1 MRFTELNL
9 APELVRNVTELG
21 YETPTPIQQ
30 QAIPAALEGRDVLG
44 RAPTGTGKTAAFI
57 LPTLHRL
64 RGKEGLRCLVLCPT
78 RELAI
83 QVADNARQYARGTE
97 LFVGLVYG
105 GTRVDADLR
114 DLRAGVEVLVGTP
127 GRVNDH
133 LERGNIDLSNVEV
146 LVLDEADRMLD
157 MGFKPQIDQI
167 LRRCRRTGR
176 QTLFFSATMPNSVK
190 SLAYEMLRDAV
201 TVEAAPKVTTA
212 EGVEQFVY
220 PVETN
225 KKSDLLLHLLKGKEE
240 FSSALVFTRTKFGAD
255 RVAGQLTRAG
265 LKVEVMHS
273 DRNMTQRV
281 RALEAFRAG
290 EVQVLVATDVAQR
303 GIDVEGISH
312 VINYDAPK
320 DPEGYVHRVGRTARA
335 GEKGVAITF
344 MSGGEI
350 GDVAAVEHLL
360 GYRIARVNVPG
371 YSVFADESTGEP
383 RVEQQTTITMPVSKK
398 EERASRGRR
407 MGKHAT
413 KELSPEELQKL
424 LAVGSAA

>member
-1 MRFTELNL
+1 MRFDELNL
-9 APELVRNVTELG
+9 APELVRNVADLG
-21 YETPTPIQQ
+21 YVIPTPIQQ

-44 RAPTGTGKTAAFI
+44 RAPTGTGKTAAFM

-64 RGKEGLRCLVLCPT
+64 RGNEGLRALVVCPT

-83 QVADNARQYARGTE
+83 QVAESARDYARNSD
-97 LFVGLVYG
+97 LFVGVVYG
-105 GTRVDADLR
+105 GVPLDKELR
-114 DLRAGVEVLVGTP
+114 DLRAGVDILVATP
-127 GRVNDH
+127 GRLIDH
-133 LERGNIDLSNVEV
+133 MERANVELGEVEV

-167 LRRCRRTGR
+167 LRRVPRER

-190 SLAYEMLRDAV
+190 SLAYEMLRDPV

-220 PVETN
+220 PVEGRE
-225 KKSDLLLHLLKGKEE
+225 KPKLLLKILKQEE
-240 FSSALVFTRTKFGAD
+240 VESALVFVRTKFGAD
-255 RVAGQLTRAG
+255 RLASELTRDG

-281 RALEAFRAG
+281 RALESFREG
-290 EVQVLVATDVAQR
+290 KVKILIATDVAQR

-312 VINYDAPK
+312 VINFDAPK

-360 GYRIARVNVPG
+360 GYRISRVHVPG
-371 YSVFADESTGEP
+371 FSFHAPLDAEDGGGREI
-383 RVEQQTTITMPVSKK
+383 VELPPTIQEQK
-398 EERASRGRR
+398 ASRGRR
-407 MGKHAT
+407 LGARSG
-413 KELSPEELQKL
+413 KELTPEELAKL
-424 LAVGSAA
+424 LKVG

>member
-1 MRFTELNL
+1 MRFDELDL
-9 APELVRNVTELG
+9 APELVRNVSALG
-21 YETPTPIQQ
+21 YETPTPIQA

-44 RAPTGTGKTAAFI
+44 RAPTGTGKTAAFT

-83 QVADNARQYARGTE
+83 QVAENAKQYSRGSE
-97 LFVGLVYG
+97 LYVGLVYG
-105 GTRVDADLR
+105 GTKVDADLR
-114 DLRAGVEVLVGTP
+114 DLRAGVEILVGTP

-146 LVLDEADRMLD
+146 LILDEADRMLD

-176 QTLFFSATMPNSVK
+176 QTLLFSATMPNSVK
-190 SLAYEMLRDAV
+190 SLAYELLKDPV

-220 PVETN
+220 PVEPN
-225 KKSDLLLHLLKGKEE
+225 KKTDLLLYLLKQPE
-240 FSSALVFTRTKFGAD
+240 FKTALVFSRTKFGAD
-255 RVAGQLTRAG
+255 KVGAAVARAG

-281 RALEAFRAG
+281 RALEAFRSG

-335 GEKGVAITF
+335 GETGVAITF
-344 MSGGEI
+344 MSGAEI

-371 YSVFADESTGEP
+371 YSVFADESTADGEP
-383 RVEQQTTITMPVSKK
+383 QVTTVTMPVNKKK

-407 MGKHAT
+407 MGKHAA

-424 LAVGSAA
+424 LKVG

>member
-1 MRFTELNL
+1 MRFDELNL

-21 YETPTPIQQ
+21 YVIPTPIQQ

-44 RAPTGTGKTAAFI
+44 RAPTGTGKTAAFM
-57 LPTLHRL
+57 LPTLNRL
-64 RGKEGLRCLVLCPT
+64 KGMEGLRCLVLCPT

-83 QVADNARQYARGTE
+83 QVADNARGYARGTE
-97 LFVGLVYG
+97 LYVGLVYG
-105 GTRVDADLR
+105 GTKVDADLR

-146 LVLDEADRMLD
+146 LILDEADRMLD

-190 SLAYEMLRDAV
+190 SLAYEMLKDPV

-220 PVETN
+220 PVETS
-225 KKSDLLLHLLKGKEE
+225 KKSDLLLKLLKGAE
-240 FSSALVFTRTKFGAD
+240 FSSALVFSRTKFGAD
-255 RVAGQLTRAG
+255 RIAGQLTRAG

-344 MSGGEI
+344 MSGSEI

-371 YSVFADESTGEP
+371 FSVFADESGVEGEP
-383 RVEQQTTITMPVSKK
+383 QVTTITMPVNKKK

-407 MGKHAT
+407 MGKHAA
-413 KELSPEELQKL
+413 KELSPEELEKL
-424 LAVGSAA
+424 LKVG

>member
-1 MRFTELNL
+1 M
-9 APELVRNVTELG
+9 RNVTELG

-30 QAIPAALEGRDVLG
+30 QAIPPALEGRDVLG

-64 RGKEGLRCLVLCPT
+64 RGMEGLRCLVLCPT

-83 QVADNARQYARGTE
+83 QVADNARQYARGSE

-105 GTRVDADLR
+105 GTKVDADMR
-114 DLRAGVEVLVGTP
+114 DLRAGVEILVGTP

-133 LERGNIDLSNVEV
+133 LERGNLDLSNVEV

-190 SLAYEMLRDAV
+190 SLAYEMLRDPV

-225 KKSDLLLHLLKGKEE
+225 KKTDLLLRILKQPEVRT
-240 FSSALVFTRTKFGAD
+240 ALVFSRTKFGAD
-255 RVAGQLTRAG
+255 RIGGAVARAG

-335 GEKGVAITF
+335 GETGVAITF

-371 YSVFADESTGEP
+371 FSVFADESTGEDG
-383 RVEQQTTITMPVSKK
+383 VEQQTTITMPESKK
-398 EERASRGRR
+398 EQRASRGRR
-407 MGKHAT
+407 MGKHAA

-424 LAVGSAA
+424 LGGSAAA

>member
-1 MRFTELNL
+1 MRFDEFNL
-9 APELVRNVTELG
+9 APELVRNVTALG
-21 YETPTPIQQ
+21 YEIPTPIQAR
-30 QAIPAALEGRDVLG
+30 AIPAALEGRDVLG
-44 RAPTGTGKTAAFI
+44 RAPTGTGKTAAFM
-57 LPTLHRL
+57 LPTLSRL
-64 RGKEGLRCLVLCPT
+64 KGKEGLRCLVLCPT

-83 QVADNARQYARGTE
+83 QVADNAQGYARGTE
-97 LFVGLVYG
+97 LYVGLVYG
-105 GTRVDADLR
+105 GTKVDADLR

-146 LVLDEADRMLD
+146 LILDEADRMLD

-167 LRRCRRTGR
+167 LRRCKRTGR

-190 SLAYEMLRDAV
+190 SLAYEMLKDPV

-220 PVETN
+220 PVETS
-225 KKSDLLLHLLKGKEE
+225 KKTDLLLHLLKGEDKAT
-240 FSSALVFTRTKFGAD
+240 FSSALVFSRTKFGAD
-255 RVAGQLTRAG
+255 RIAGQLTRAG

-371 YSVFADESTGEP
+371 YSVFADESGVDGEP
-383 RVEQQTTITMPVSKK
+383 QATTITMPESKK
-398 EERASRGRR
+398 EQRASRGRR
-407 MGKHAT
+407 MGKHAS
-413 KELSPEELQKL
+413 KELSPEELEKL
-424 LAVGSAA
+424 LKVG

>member
-1 MRFTELNL
+1 MRFDELNL
-9 APELVRNVTELG
+9 APELVRNVAALG

-30 QAIPAALEGRDVLG
+30 QAIPAALEGKDVMG
-44 RAPTGTGKTAAFI
+44 RAPTGTGKTAAFM
-57 LPTLHRL
+57 LPTLNRL
-64 RGKEGLRCLVLCPT
+64 RGKEGLRALVVCPT

-83 QVADNARQYARGTE
+83 QVAESAKEYAEGTE
-97 LFVGLVYG
+97 LFVGVVYG
-105 GTRVDADLR
+105 GTSLQKDER
-114 DLRAGVEVLVGTP
+114 DLRAGFEVLVATP
-127 GRVNDH
+127 GRLIDH
-133 LERGNIDLSNVEV
+133 IERGNVDLSEVEV

-167 LRRCRRTGR
+167 LRRVPKSR
-176 QTLFFSATMPNSVK
+176 QTLFFSATMPNAVK
-190 SLAYEMLRDAV
+190 SLAYEMLRDPI

-220 PVETN
+220 PVEVRQKTE
-225 KKSDLLLHLLKGKEE
+225 LLQHLLKDMQWE
-240 FSSALVFTRTKFGAD
+240 SALVFVRTKFGAD
-255 RVAGQLTRAG
+255 RLATQLTRGG

-281 RALEAFRAG
+281 RALEAFRAR
-290 EVQVLVATDVAQR
+290 EVNILIATDVAQR

-350 GDVAAVEHLL
+350 GDVAAVEHLV
-360 GYRIARVNVPG
+360 GYRLPRVHVQGFSFHAPAG
-371 YSVFADESTGEP
+371 AEGTSEEP
-383 RVEQQTTITMPVSKK
+383 RVELPPTQK
-398 EERASRGRR
+398 EQRATRGRR
-407 MGKHAT
+407 MGTRAN
-413 KELSPEELQKL
+413 KELTPEELQKL
-424 LAVGSAA
+424 LKVG

>member
-1 MRFTELNL
+1 MRFDELNL
-9 APELVRNVTELG
+9 APELVQNVADLG
-21 YETPTPIQQ
+21 YVIPTPIQQ

-44 RAPTGTGKTAAFI
+44 RAPTGTGKTAAFM

-64 RGKEGLRCLVLCPT
+64 RGKEGLRALVICPT

-83 QVADNARQYARGTE
+83 QVAESAKDYAKNTE
-97 LFVGLVYG
+97 LFVSVVYG
-105 GTRVDADLR
+105 GVPLDKELR
-114 DLRAGVEVLVGTP
+114 DLRAGVEVLVATP
-127 GRVNDH
+127 GRLIDH
-133 LERGNIDLSNVEV
+133 MERANIDLSEVEV

-167 LRRCRRTGR
+167 LRRVPKVR

-190 SLAYEMLRDAV
+190 SLAYEMLQDAV

-220 PVETN
+220 PVEGRE
-225 KKSDLLLHLLKGKEE
+225 KPKLLLKILKQEE
-240 FSSALVFTRTKFGAD
+240 VESALVFVRTKFGAD
-255 RVAGQLTRAG
+255 RLANELTRAG
-265 LKVEVMHS
+265 LKVETMHS

-281 RALEAFRAG
+281 RALESFREG
-290 EVQVLVATDVAQR
+290 HVKILIATDVAQR

-312 VINYDAPK
+312 VINFDAPK

-360 GYRIARVNVPG
+360 GYRLTRVHVPG
-371 YSVFADESTGEP
+371 FSFHAPTATESVDG
-383 RVEQQTTITMPVSKK
+383 VEQESVVELPPSIQQKK
-398 EERASRGRR
+398 ADRTSRGRR
-407 MGKHAT
+407 LGARAT
-413 KELSPEELQKL
+413 GELSPEELEKL
-424 LAVGSAA
+424 LKVG